1 MEHAQFDIISPTALL
16 VAYARQFSNIPYT
29 KELLNLLGTNTVV
42 AQFEATSQV
51 TINLLA
57 LLLEARYKAV
67 ERMLNQQGHTQV
79 LELASGLLP
88 RGIVW
93 SQHPAITFVES
104 DLSSIIQLKQQLVKQ
119 LIGERANLQ
128 FETINVADRSNPLLS
143 ATKHFRH
150 QQPITVI
157 CEGLLQYLTLP
168 EKVQVFANVR
178 DLLQRYGGQWITP
191 DLATKVAQQQ
201 IEQYS
206 TASENLNQQILNL
219 TGRSLVENSFDTM
232 QHIQQF
238 VTKQGFSIEMHRL
251 LDIVDDLRCL
261 ESLDIFIYDIQPL
274 LAERFVSILEVKA

>member
-1 MEHAQFDIISPTALL
+1 M
-16 VAYARQFSNIPYT
+16 
-29 KELLNLLGTNTVV
+29 
-42 AQFEATSQV
+42 
-51 TINLLA
+51 
-57 LLLEARYKAV
+57 
-67 ERMLNQQGHTQV
+67 
-79 LELASGLLP
+79 
-88 RGIVW
+88 
-93 SQHPAITFVES
+93 
-104 DLSSIIQLKQQLVKQ
+104 SSIIQLKQQLVKQ

-128 FETINVADRSNPLLS
+128 FETINVADCSNPLLS

-157 CEGLLQYLTLP
+157 CEGLLQYLTLS
-168 EKVQVFANVR
+168 EKVQAFANVR

-201 IEQYS
+201 LEQYS

-232 QHIQQF
+232 QHVQQF
-238 VTKQGFSIEMHRL
+238 VTKQGFSVEMHRL

-261 ESLDIFIYDIQPL
+261 ESLDISIYDIQPL